1 MVDFVFYEN
10 CKICDTKG
18 KKIYSENYSDKNFV
32 NFFSNF
38 YGHIN
43 YNLLL
48 DYVKHEK
55 FELYKCED
63 CNFIW
68 QRVEPDGEFSFLLYE
83 EIIDKK
89 VSYQKSIDI
98 IQKRKQRF
106 KTEFELIYN
115 YFNVKK
121 LNILDF
127 GAGWG
132 TWLDVIDRNKA
143 NLYAFEI
150 SPSRKT
156 HLIKNG
162 FTVLDENTIKNY
174 DNFFHFIRLEQVL
187 EHLTDLQDNIQ
198 LIKKISL
205 NGGLIN
211 VGVPNGSSE
220 IKNNTS
226 YKIEKGPV
234 QPLEHVNCFNNKS
247 LIKFFRL
254 NGFENLS
261 FLNLIINHF
270 KNKPTNKEKIKYFI
284 SDIIKNLF
292 STSVRFIN
300 KKNKV

>member
-162 FTVLDENTIKNY
+162 FTVLDENTIKNLYYPSINYKEFKKYNEKYFEKFKNYPSEITIMAY
-174 DNFFHFIRLEQVL
+174 DSIGLIYYLWKKNGKVNSVNDFSFKGKIKGKIGTFSF
-187 EHLTDLQDNIQ
+187 DN
-198 LIKKISL
+198 KKIIQDL
-205 NGGLIN
+205 NI
-211 VGVPNGSSE
+211 
-220 IKNNTS
+220 
-226 YKIEKGPV
+226 YKAE
-234 QPLEHVNCFNNKS
+234 NNKFT
-247 LIKFFRL
+247 KF
-254 NGFENLS
+254 
-261 FLNLIINHF
+261 
-270 KNKPTNKEKIKYFI
+270 
-284 SDIIKNLF
+284 
-292 STSVRFIN
+292 
-300 KKNKV
+300 